1 MLDFRGVMGLIIK
14 GPPSQ
19 GFSHH
24 FPHDFFFVERQ
35 PRPSDFGRDLW
46 GICGKFLGRDH

>member
-1 MLDFRGVMGLIIK
+1 MVYMGLIIK

-24 FPHDFFFVERQ
+24 FLYEFTSEKVHQ
-35 PRPSDFGRDLW
+35 
-46 GICGKFLGRDH
+46 I